1 MAAVEAASAAIP
13 CVVADLPVL
22 REVLS
27 IEGKPAA
34 LFVDAADTALFANA
48 VARVLHDKPLGEELR
63 RNGKGLKSRY
73 SVNAMVEAYAG
84 IIEAL

>member
-1 MAAVEAASAAIP
+1 MRYG
-13 CVVADLPVL
+13 D
-22 REVLS
+22 
-27 IEGKPAA
+27 
-34 LFVDAADTALFANA
+34 
-48 VARVLHDKPLGEELR
+48 ELR